1 MQNQREDCFTV
12 YWGKMLLPGVQIP
25 LEASICLP
33 LPAAF
38 ASASKSP
45 FNQTIPCAPTVTS
58 APPYLP
64 AATADIILDPISNE
78 TPPLTFCFV
87 FNKSAR
93 QHPHIPVALRKG
105 ICHSAVDQIRHNPS
119 CAGNSWGG
127 YAHTVDLL
135 AWYTGQSKIKYVPW
149 DISYLSWNCHKLIF
163 TTRTSRNWKRGN
175 TVASW
180 PCKQSR
186 APQHLAAFN
195 PDTWTENTKI
205 LPFQWI

>member
-1 MQNQREDCFTV
+1 MRRLFHCLLKQN
-12 YWGKMLLPGVQIP
+12 
-25 LEASICLP
+25 
-33 LPAAF
+33 AF
-38 ASASKSP
+38 AWSANPSGGNDLLDVSRCICIGFSKSP
-45 FNQTIPCAPTVTS
+45 FNQTIPCAPAVTS
-58 APPYLP
+58 VPPYLP

-78 TPPLTFCFV
+78 NPPLTFRFD

-105 ICHSAVDQIRHNPS
+105 ICHSAVDQIRHTPS

-163 TTRTSRNWKRGN
+163 TTRTSRNWKRGKHSSKL
-175 TVASW
+175 TM
-180 PCKQSR
+180 
-186 APQHLAAFN
+186 
-195 PDTWTENTKI
+195 
-205 LPFQWI
+205 